1 MTQYAE
7 YTNKSIWSLVS
18 SSAYKELGSHH
29 SLLTT
34 SKTDGKIHKS
44 SYIPKKETNCCS
56 NIGKTDG
63 EYRESQHKAETHV
76 ETIIGVS
83 AKVRTSELPLT
94 NCWQQMCGRA
104 SRWRLR
110 QSRICQTCSGKA
122 WVWSLGWED
131 ILEKRMASSS
141 SILAWRIPWTEEPD
155 VLQSM
160 GLQKESGTI

>member
-44 SYIPKKETNCCS
+44 SYICKKETNCCS

-76 ETIIGVS
+76 ERIIGVS

-110 QSRICQTCSGKA
+110 QSRICLQWEGLGLISGM
-122 WVWSLGWED
+122 G
-131 ILEKRMASSS
+131 RH
-141 SILAWRIPWTEEPD
+141 PGEEN
-155 VLQSM
+155 
-160 GLQKESGTI
+160 G